1 MQRSVRAARPPE
13 RAREL
18 VDEMQAAG
26 IPADAFILN
35 TLLGGYA
42 KQLRWTEALR
52 TFNKLTSGGTAA
64 DLLSTLPFEHARARS
79 PRRVPSC
86 LSARAAGFAPNAR
99 MYTLLRCARAG
110 GRGERGARA
119 FSADAGEWSATDA
132 AHLRRA
138 DGGVHRRPPA
148 GARAGALRAD
158 GESGIA
164 ADVVTHTLAAR
175 ARDPPDALL
184 A

>member
-1 MQRSVRAARPPE
+1 MQRGRLE

-64 DLLSTLPFEHARARS
+64 DLLSTPCSFEHACARQ
-79 PRRVPSC
+79 PAQGAVVLER
-86 LSARAAGFAPNAR
+86 ARAAGFAPNAR
-99 MYTLLRCARAG
+99 MYTLPLPRTR
-110 GRGERGARA
+110 
-119 FSADAGEWSATDA
+119 
-132 AHLRRA
+132 RRA
-138 DGGVHRRPPA
+138 R
-148 GARAGALRAD
+148 
-158 GESGIA
+158 
-164 ADVVTHTLAAR
+164 
-175 ARDPPDALL
+175 
-184 A
+184 